1 MKNRFLI
8 IILFLIV
15 KSSFGQEFTDL
26 KGDYLGQPL
35 PGNIPIIFARGIVS
49 SNHLEHSAPRFSP
62 DGTEV
67 FWEIVRLPIVEGV
80 SGKMIMTMQRT
91 ANGWS
96 KPTETKIFPVFTSN
110 GERFYFSALTKPGKN
125 NISTEKQK
133 DPENQAN
140 YIHLLA
146 RFPELKYTRSL
157 SIADNRSIYFM
168 SHLEGPMNGDGI
180 YRAEFINGE
189 YTKPEPLPLS
199 INKAGFLN
207 WTPFIAADE
216 SYLLFSSNRKDPNN
230 DGGDLYIS
238 LHLID
243 GSWTNPVNLGEAVN
257 SPGQER
263 FPMLSP
269 DGKHLFFTR
278 PTSEFHQDV
287 FWVNAKII
295 DELRKNLIKKQKQ

>member
-1 MKNRFLI
+1 MKSNLLKI
-8 IILFLIV
+8 SVILLLWLCIAGIQAQ
-15 KSSFGQEFTDL
+15 STSEFPVL

-35 PGNIPIIFARGIVS
+35 PGETPIVFARGIVS
-49 SNHLEHSAPRFSP
+49 TDHLEHSAPRFSS

-80 SGKMIMTMQRT
+80 SGKMIMMMQRT
-91 ANGWS
+91 VNGWS
-96 KPTETKIFPVFTSN
+96 KPTETKNFPVFTSD
-110 GERFYFSALTKPGKN
+110 GKRFYFSALPKPSKN
-125 NISTEKQK
+125 RLNTVKQK
-133 DPENQAN
+133 DSESQAN

-146 RFPELKYTRSL
+146 RYPELKYTHGL

-168 SHLEGPMNGDGI
+168 SHLEGPMNGYGI

-189 YTKPEPLPLS
+189 YAKPEPLPLS
-199 INKAGFLN
+199 INKSGFLN
-207 WTPFIAADE
+207 WTPFISPDE
-216 SYLLFSSNRKDPNN
+216 SYLLFSSNRHDPDN

-257 SPGQER
+257 SAEQER

-269 DGKHLFFTR
+269 DGKYLFFTR

-287 FWVNAKII
+287 FWVSS
-295 DELRKNLIKKQKQ
+295 DLIKTLKNH

>member
-1 MKNRFLI
+1 
-8 IILFLIV
+8 
-15 KSSFGQEFTDL
+15 
-26 KGDYLGQPL
+26 
-35 PGNIPIIFARGIVS
+35 
-49 SNHLEHSAPRFSP
+49 
-62 DGTEV
+62 
-67 FWEIVRLPIVEGV
+67 
-80 SGKMIMTMQRT
+80 
-91 ANGWS
+91 
-96 KPTETKIFPVFTSN
+96 
-110 GERFYFSALTKPGKN
+110 
-125 NISTEKQK
+125 
-133 DPENQAN
+133 
-140 YIHLLA
+140 
-146 RFPELKYTRSL
+146 
-157 SIADNRSIYFM
+157 M